1 MSRLIDAEQTKLM
14 LSELL
19 EVAKKENFT
28 AEDVIDH
35 AFVWIDAQPTAYDIE
50 KVVAELKEKKDEAS
64 IEAGKRSVRIS
75 KDEYEEDEYYVGEKH
90 AYGHAIEVVRKGGV
104 E

>member
-28 AEDVIDH
+28 VEDVIDH

-50 KVVAELKEKKDEAS
+50 KVVAELKEKKDEAG
-64 IEAGKRSVRIS
+64 IIAGLIS
-75 KDEYEEDEYYVGEKH
+75 TRVGEDEYEEDEYYVGMKH
-90 AYGHAIEVVRKGGV
+90 AYGKAIEVVRKGGV
-104 E
+104 